1 MGTRLRWM
9 VVMAGCI
16 KISAL
21 LLLLFVCTSYER
33 PQFNFGSILTNGLG
47 AAFNTALGRD
57 CKGRPQGDYFYG
69 CQCVG
74 PFNIGKRKR
83 SAPLRSAAVA
93 VNRRQT
99 LTDSDRRGSEYC
111 KQAVYQQQSRC
122 WRRLHQM
129 LCCHFPQPKPG
140 IEVVK

>member
-1 MGTRLRWM
+1 M

-33 PQFNFGSILTNGLG
+33 PRETYLATVLRVFVNILLSEFNFGSILTNGLG

-69 CQCVG
+69 CQVRVSRMFLLIMILSIVC
-74 PFNIGKRKR
+74 R
-83 SAPLRSAAVA
+83 
-93 VNRRQT
+93 T
-99 LTDSDRRGSEYC
+99 LQYWKAQEIRSEYC
-111 KQAVYQQQSRC
+111 EQAVYQQQSR
-122 WRRLHQM
+122 
-129 LCCHFPQPKPG
+129 
-140 IEVVK
+140 

>member
-83 SAPLRSAAVA
+83 SWLRIL
-93 VNRRQT
+93 QT
-99 LTDSDRRGSEYC
+99 SCLSTAIKVLAETSS
-111 KQAVYQQQSRC
+111 
-122 WRRLHQM
+122 
-129 LCCHFPQPKPG
+129 
-140 IEVVK
+140 